1 MIQDN
6 LLIINGHIVNKEII
20 LRIAGDEFSPVYE
33 PADAVENGEA
43 PFQIQEGGFY
53 EFDIT
58 EGYQLQAS
66 EVVKPSRIHKHTGKI
81 LPNIFTGTLSLRVND
96 ANHKPVTT
104 IKLEVRSRKTT
115 YREDYRRMLGDITD
129 KCTELLLQHNS
140 PVTHLFTV
148 DFGAESKVLYQ
159 RFAFIKSIL
168 EAPDFAD
175 ALHKILSSPVMNWK
189 ETESLKDI
197 RNARRFNS
205 RAVKQL
211 AGSGNRFRLP
221 ESHPLKSKFDSVPA
235 RINLSF
241 KTETIDTPE
250 NRFIKFALSSFRTF
264 ISEFVS
270 KVKDENRIKQ
280 EASQMEV
287 FLDEF
292 LSHSLFKEISNP
304 ATLPLNSPVLQ
315 RKEGYREV
323 LRVWLMFDLAARLIW
338 EGSDKIYQDEKYDG
352 EKKDVAVLY
361 EYWLYFRLLA
371 ILKEQYNIT
380 PEETDKLIKETD
392 DGLGLQLRQGKH
404 TPLKGIYQGKSRKLH
419 VEFSYN
425 RTFRGRQEYPSG
437 GSWSVN
443 MRPDYTLSLW
453 PDGISQEQA
462 EKEELI
468 VHIHFDAKYRIDNLQ
483 TVFGEKENQEDSEQ
497 QLEKVL
503 NEEKTEFIKG
513 NVKRVDLLK
522 MHAYKD
528 AIRRTAGA
536 YVLYP
541 GSEKDSRRGF
551 HEIIPGLGAFAIKP
565 SGVGYDGSEELKRF
579 LNEITEHLMN
589 RASEREQMSLKTYET
604 YNSEKQTVN
613 DIMPENFGKNRSLLP
628 TETTVLVGYYKDSE
642 HLKWILNRSQKLYN
656 ARTGDTKG
664 SLRLSPK
671 ETGAKY
677 LLLHGP
683 GETTTGRLY
692 KFTDKGPR
700 IFSKDDMKKN
710 GYINPNHEFYLVY
723 DIAGE
728 AEDEFNN
735 YQWDVSGL
743 PGYSRNR
750 GSGFPFSVT
759 LAELMKVKIL

>member
-6 LLIINGHIVNKEII
+6 LLLIKTSIDNKEIT
-20 LRIAGDEFSPVYE
+20 LCIAGDEYSPVFE
-33 PADAVENGEA
+33 PADAAENGEA
-43 PFQIQEGGFY
+43 PFQIQEGGSY
-53 EFDIT
+53 EYDIT
-58 EGYQLQAS
+58 KDYLLEAS
-66 EVVKPSRIHKHTGKI
+66 EVVKPSRIHRHTGKI
-81 LPNIFTGTLSLRVND
+81 LPNIFTGTLSLRVTD
-96 ANHKPVTT
+96 ANHQLVSI

-140 PVTHLFTV
+140 PVTHMLQV
-148 DFGAESKVLYQ
+148 NFGADSKVLYQ
-159 RFAFIKSIL
+159 RFAFIKSVL

-175 ALHKILSSPVMNWK
+175 ALHKILSSPVTNWK

-197 RNARRFNS
+197 RNARRFDS

-211 AGSGNRFRLP
+211 AGSGNRINLP
-221 ESHPLKSKFDSVPA
+221 DNHPLKSTLHSVPA
-235 RINLSF
+235 RIQVSS
-241 KTETIDTPE
+241 KTETVDTPE
-250 NRFIKFALSSFRTF
+250 NRFIKFALNSFRSF
-264 ISEFVS
+264 ISEFIS
-270 KVKDENRIKQ
+270 KVKDENRIKL
-280 EASQMEV
+280 EARQLEV

-292 LSHSLFKEISNP
+292 LSHSMFKEISHP

-338 EGSDKIYQDEKYDG
+338 EGSDKIFQDEKYDG

-361 EYWLYFRLLA
+361 EYWLYFRLLDL
-371 ILKEQYNIT
+371 LKEQYNIH
-380 PEETDKLIKETD
+380 PLETDKLISETK
-392 DGLGLQLRQGKH
+392 DGLGLQLKQGKH
-404 TPLKGIYQGKSRKLH
+404 TPLKGTYQGKNRKLH

-425 RTFRGRQEYPSG
+425 RTFKGRQAYPSG
-437 GSWSVN
+437 GSWSVD
-443 MRPDYTLSLW
+443 MRPDYTLSIW
-453 PDGISQEQA
+453 PDGINQQQA

-483 TVFGEKENQEDSEQ
+483 TVFGERTDAEQ
-497 QLEKVL
+497 SDDELEKEL
-503 NEEKTEFIKG
+503 NDEKTEIVKG

-565 SGVGYDGSEELKRF
+565 SGAGYDGSEELKRF
-579 LNEITEHLMN
+579 LNEVTEHFMN
-589 RASEREQMSLKTYET
+589 RASEREQISLKTYET
-604 YNSEKQTVN
+604 YSSEQQTVN
-613 DIMPENFGKNRSLLP
+613 EVIPENYGENRAFLP
-628 TETTVLVGYYKDSE
+628 TEATILVGYYHKD
-642 HLKWILNRSQKLYN
+642 KFDWIIKNKLYN
-656 ARTGDTKG
+656 ARTGDTRG

-683 GETTTGRLY
+683 DGTKTGKLY
-692 KFTDKGPR
+692 KLSDKGPR
-700 IFSKDDMKKN
+700 IFSKKDLIDKE
-710 GYINPNHEFYLVY
+710 YINPSKEFYLVY
-723 DIAGE
+723 DIVGE
-728 AEDEFNN
+728 AEEEFRN
-735 YQWDVSGL
+735 YQWDITQLAGYTHYRGSGL
-743 PGYSRNR
+743 PFAVS
-750 GSGFPFSVT
+750 
-759 LAELMKVKIL
+759 LADLMKVLV